1 MNIESSKHDSMAF
14 ARPQQKPPI
23 QRHKHEHMSSAAEP
37 RIATLKD
44 LRRVR
49 KLLSEKV
56 EDALALKGDISSVHE
71 HLRSIGDAFDTL
83 SQVLVDELDYIRG
96 DVARTKV
103 DIVDQMTTLAK
114 SLQEFS
120 PEVAN
125 VRGLAAN
132 SHESAENAQK
142 STQKMKLWVESGFRK
157 LNEAMSVQQQA

>member
-1 MNIESSKHDSMAF
+1 MAF
-14 ARPQQKPPI
+14 ARQRQNQPP
-23 QRHKHEHMSSAAEP
+23 ATAEP

-49 KLLSEKV
+49 KALSEKV

-71 HLRSIGDAFDTL
+71 QLRSIGDAFDTL

-114 SLQEFS
+114 GLQEFS
-120 PEVAN
+120 PEIASMRN
-125 VRGLAAN
+125 MASTSN
-132 SHESAENAQK
+132 STAENAQK
-142 STQKMKLWVESGFRK
+142 STQKLKAWADSGFRK